1 MSLPNSLTAQW
12 RSRGGH
18 QFLRKKK
25 QTIFYQRESI
35 LMNFFRFPS
44 LILPSFHLSIFDT
57 SLFLR
62 KFYNSVGIKQMG
74 TTILPLWRPSSFIY
88 AIKIEDLLRSKYTVY
103 LCTQYIN
110 GKIIWTSSTVE
121 NSCKEL
127 LLKFTRTWSHA
138 DAVQPVVVLLLVV
151 VKDPH
156 LSYRQWSTTK
166 CTFDMTLLAMP
177 YGGPATTMGFVP
189 KYLSLGHVRSCPLM

>member
-62 KFYNSVGIKQMG
+62 NFYNSVGIKQMG
-74 TTILPLWRPSSFIY
+74 TTTSPVKTQFFHICYKDRGPC
-88 AIKIEDLLRSKYTVY
+88 TVQVY

-121 NSCKEL
+121 NSCKEP